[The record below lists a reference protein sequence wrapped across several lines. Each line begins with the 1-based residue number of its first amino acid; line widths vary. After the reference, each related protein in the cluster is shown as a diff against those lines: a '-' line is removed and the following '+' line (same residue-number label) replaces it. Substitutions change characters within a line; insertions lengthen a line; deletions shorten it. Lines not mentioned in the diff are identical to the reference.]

1 MRRKNMKKTAALFLL
16 SVGVNCM
23 TAQDIVPVH
32 EFDIDIQKVG
42 SPIQSTMYG
51 IFFEDI
57 NFGED
62 GGTAPSSLRI
72 HGEVGSL
79 SAM

>member
-51 IFFEDI
+51 IFFEDMTYTGQI
-57 NFGED
+57 T
-62 GGTAPSSLRI
+62 GTGLRTKASK
-72 HGEVGSL
+72 VSV
-79 SAM
+79 

>member
-1 MRRKNMKKTAALFLL
+1 MKNIEYEKKEHEKNRGFIPL

-57 NFGED
+57 ISGQMED
-62 GGTAPSSLRI
+62 CMRS
-72 HGEVGSL
+72 
-79 SAM
+79 